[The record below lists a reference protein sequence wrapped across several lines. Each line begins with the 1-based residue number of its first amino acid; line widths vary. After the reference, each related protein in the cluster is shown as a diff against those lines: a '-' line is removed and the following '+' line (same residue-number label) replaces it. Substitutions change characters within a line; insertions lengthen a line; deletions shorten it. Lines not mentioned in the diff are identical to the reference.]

1 MGGNTMEN
9 NEEITCY
16 EGLKYYQKWIV
27 EDLRD
32 GKRKPTDIDWW
43 QVSNGSVEELRFI
56 AYALQEKAGYN
67 QAVEM
72 VECAAY
78 QSKIDSKASEDY
90 AKRVSALLDYWQKIE
105 SRYRQHTPSS
115 RTDQP
120 PAEPTEP
127 TETVELANNTFS
139 IPRYLQ
145 ADRAE
150 NMLKALEDVT
160 GYDNKPVLDRSK
172 TPWGYSSQPDW
183 GHAAKKIVEK
193 LGITMRWEDWGNLIG
208 TDGKKLQKAYNN
220 SSQSSD
226 SKNRITNAIKSIK

>member
-1 MGGNTMEN
+1 
-9 NEEITCY
+9 
-16 EGLKYYQKWIV
+16 LKYYQKWIV

-72 VECAAY
+72 VECALY
-78 QSKIDSKASEDY
+78 QSKIESKVSEDY

-120 PAEPTEP
+120 PVEPTEP
-127 TETVELANNTFS
+127 TETVDLANNTFS

-193 LGITMRWEDWGNLIG
+193 LGITMHWEDWGNLIG